1 MSCVH
6 EVSQMDAEGRLGREN
21 KVGPLMPLRASV
33 DAQDWGLNSGELVS
47 GFKRNKRS

>member
-33 DAQDWGLNSGELVS
+33 DAQDWGAKQCRAGEWI
-47 GFKRNKRS
+47 